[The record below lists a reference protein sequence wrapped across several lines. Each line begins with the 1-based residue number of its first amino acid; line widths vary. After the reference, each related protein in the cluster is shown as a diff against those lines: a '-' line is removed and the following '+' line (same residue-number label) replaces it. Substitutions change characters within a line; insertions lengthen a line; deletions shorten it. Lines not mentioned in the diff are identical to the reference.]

1 MHTHTACVYI
11 HVHVHV
17 QTKHVQC
24 TTMHIILQL
33 SQDSHAVLPPQRKG
47 QQACPVIYGTRIYFP
62 FSQEARNK
70 FIANPEYYLHGQQPG
85 PSVPV
90 RLAIVGPPKSGKST
104 GAELHFYDSSSYIPN
119 EHECTLHIFL
129 PTLVARKIC
138 DTYGCL
144 RLSIGEAIRR
154 VLSKF
159 PHSELAQQLQSYLQS
174 GQTVPEELC
183 VLALD
188 SALLDVQCTTRG

>member
-1 MHTHTACVYI
+1 MYHYAYNPTALPGFPCCASSTTERTTGLSSYLWHQNLLPI
-11 HVHVHV
+11 FTRGSKQVHCQPSILPAWPTSRTFCPS
-17 QTKHVQC
+17 QTRYC
-24 TTMHIILQL
+24 
-33 SQDSHAVLPPQRKG
+33 
-47 QQACPVIYGTRIYFP
+47 
-62 FSQEARNK
+62 
-70 FIANPEYYLHGQQPG
+70 
-85 PSVPV
+85 
-90 RLAIVGPPKSGKST
+90 GPPKIWKINRCWAPDT
-104 GAELHFYDSSSYIPN
+104 SSYIPS